1 MKQEHPM
8 TVLHDTNHS
17 EVFGS
22 PIHFNASLP
31 LNGSKKQAES
41 VKSCFGTIYPD
52 LDHFQFGKPLV
63 GKVFQISIDCLG
75 ANHRDRKMKI
85 DLEAWHDCQLCE
97 DFRNC
102 YDFST
107 AKLQMQRVLRE
118 L

>member
-1 MKQEHPM
+1 M
-8 TVLHDTNHS
+8 TVLHDS
-17 EVFGS
+17 IKES
-22 PIHFNASLP
+22 S
-31 LNGSKKQAES
+31 NGAGKQAES
-41 VKSCFGTIYPD
+41 MKSCFGTIYPD

-63 GKVFQISIDCLG
+63 GRVFQIRIDCQG
-75 ANHRDRKMKI
+75 AGHRERKMDV
-85 DLEAWHDCQLCE
+85 DLKAWHDCQQCE